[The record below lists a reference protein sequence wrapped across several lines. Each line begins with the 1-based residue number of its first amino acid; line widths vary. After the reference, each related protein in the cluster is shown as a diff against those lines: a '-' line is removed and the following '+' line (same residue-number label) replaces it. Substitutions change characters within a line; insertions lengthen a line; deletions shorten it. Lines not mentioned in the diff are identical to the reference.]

1 MSSILLS
8 FFSNQSLDRA
18 ISKYSDLLR
27 KFIYR
32 TLVYNLNLRMGKDQ
46 GMRRDGGA
54 LAGEGEVSV
63 LVPPQVESGE
73 AGN

>member
-1 MSSILLS
+1 MSSIFFS

-32 TLVYNLNLRMGKDQ
+32 TLVSNHNLRGGEEEGVSK
-46 GMRRDGGA
+46 DGGA
-54 LAGEGEVSV
+54 LAGESEVSI
-63 LVPPQVESGE
+63 LVSSQMKCSK
-73 AGN
+73 AGD